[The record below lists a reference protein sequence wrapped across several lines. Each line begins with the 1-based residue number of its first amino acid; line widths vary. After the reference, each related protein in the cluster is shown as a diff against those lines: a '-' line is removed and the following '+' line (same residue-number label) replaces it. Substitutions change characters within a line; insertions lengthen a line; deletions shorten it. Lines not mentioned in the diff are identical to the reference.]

1 MTSKKAIKE
10 AIETVEFDKNLAI
23 SINDKEYFEGY
34 REVQKKLEE
43 AMELMK
49 KYNLI

>member
-1 MTSKKAIKE
+1 MTSMKAIQE
-10 AIETVEFDKNLAI
+10 ALDTVNFDKNLAI
-23 SINDKEYFEGY
+23 QTNDKEYYTGY
-34 REVQKKLEE
+34 REVEIKLKE